1 LLFVVELAEALLL
14 VPELEGIRVARKL
27 FHAAIV
33 ALEATTVLVVEPE
46 PTKMSGAAT
55 TTSCDVPV
63 RFAFSPPMASDDAF
77 VTSPV
82 WFDPK
87 MNSRA
92 STNAYRDASAT
103 ATNKRRTRTDSSGV
117 RLWYEM
123 SGAVDEHVGPV
134 SLLVHDAG
142 ELAVVRRPFGRRLAR
157 KALDSAKRR
166 VLNDHWDTPSVFD
179 KARETVRLPSEL
191 QCATRES
198 SLPE

>member
-1 LLFVVELAEALLL
+1 LLFALEVTETLPL

-27 FHAAIV
+27 SHAAMV
-33 ALEATTVLVVEPE
+33 ALGGRIVLVVEPE
-46 PTKMSGAAT
+46 PTKMPGAAM

-63 RFAFSPPMASDDAF
+63 RFAFSPPTASDDAF

-92 STNAYRDASAT
+92 STNAYGNASAA

-123 SGAVDEHVGPV
+123 PSAVDEHVGPV

-142 ELAVVRRPFGRRLAR
+142 ELAVVCRLFG
-157 KALDSAKRR
+157 
-166 VLNDHWDTPSVFD
+166 
-179 KARETVRLPSEL
+179 
-191 QCATRES
+191 
-198 SLPE
+198 